1 MGAERKGGTGGMETG
16 KHKPPFPTTLGKI
29 FHSLLLSGY
38 GRRVVADLFLV
49 GVFLSGTTPSHVT
62 SL

>member
-1 MGAERKGGTGGMETG
+1 METG

-49 GVFLSGTTPSHVT
+49 GVFYLAQHH
-62 SL
+62 LM